1 MWGTAYRFTP
11 CRRDGHKKGWLESY
25 KGKDGIAKIH
35 AFGQLENGKQYLK
48 DMLNEPPVTHTVEIS
63 WGNRHNV
70 GSKDNPFI
78 KREKEMYT
86 ETLHPQVV
94 CPRSHDTPLDIFC
107 AQREDET
114 TRISG
119 LIATQPLRSAIN
131 HSCFMQLRPR
141 V

>member
-1 MWGTAYRFTP
+1 MPLLCNQCNFGCAHGLHWQRTWGTAYRFTP

-86 ETLHPQVV
+86 ETLHPQVSL
-94 CPRSHDTPLDIFC
+94 PTI
-107 AQREDET
+107 T
-114 TRISG
+114 
-119 LIATQPLRSAIN
+119 
-131 HSCFMQLRPR
+131 
-141 V
+141 